1 MKISPNLAV
10 LLGSCVVFLITPYLP
25 TILLEFTVGNKV
37 GCAAILALVLAVVYV
52 DSILGLAVFMAAA
65 ALFIEQ
71 RRRIVAK
78 VTPTIVNKPSS
89 VEQLNV
95 PAPNIV
101 PGEVHPPHKLA
112 DLEDYSFEPSE
123 ESGANKFEAVDE
135 SFDTKQPLPTVPPQ
149 PDEVSQLLQQK
160 GLAHLN

>member
-10 LLGSCVVFLITPYLP
+10 LLVSCVVFLVTPYLP
-25 TILLEFTVGNKV
+25 TAVLESTVGNKV

-52 DSILGLAVFMAAA
+52 DSILGLAVFMAVA

-78 VTPTIVNKPSS
+78 VAPIVTSS
-89 VEQLNV
+89 VEQLGT

-123 ESGANKFEAVDE
+123 ESGANKFEAIDE
-135 SFDTKQPLPTVPPQ
+135 SIDTKQPLPTVPPH
-149 PDEVSQLLQQK
+149 PEEVSQLLQEK
-160 GLAHLN
+160 GLAEIN